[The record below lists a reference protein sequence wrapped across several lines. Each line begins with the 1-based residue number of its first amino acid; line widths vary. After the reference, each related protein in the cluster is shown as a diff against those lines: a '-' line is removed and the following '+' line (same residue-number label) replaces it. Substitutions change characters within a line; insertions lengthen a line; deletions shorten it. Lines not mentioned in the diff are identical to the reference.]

1 MRSRGLVIFFGL
13 LVFGCAMKK
22 KGTEMVDNFEK
33 IGKVIKYDDALDKLV
48 QSNSQG
54 EILGSGYKWSE
65 GPLELEGIGVI
76 FSDVP
81 NNIIHLWSP
90 KSGMST
96 YLQPS
101 GYTSSI
107 PRGGET
113 GSNGLTLNPQGK
125 LVLCQHGD
133 RRMAMMD
140 ADLKNPQPKY
150 INLADK
156 FEGKRFSS
164 PNDACYNDKGDLF
177 FTDPPYGLEKQA
189 NDPAK
194 EISFQGVYKVS
205 KDGKVTLMVDSLTR
219 PNGIAFMPDGKSVI
233 VANSDPSLPNWY
245 IFDYDGEKFMNG
257 RIFYS
262 AKGHD
267 KSMRGLPDGFK
278 IDKSGNVFAT
288 GPGGVYIFDKTGKKL
303 GLLSLSDPTSNCA
316 LSKDQKTLYITNNN
330 KFLRWKLR

>member
-1 MRSRGLVIFFGL
+1 L
-13 LVFGCAMKK
+13 
-22 KGTEMVDNFEK
+22 
-33 IGKVIKYDDALDKLV
+33 GKVIQYDEALRGIVNTD
-48 QSNSQG
+48 SQA
-54 EILGSGYKWSE
+54 ELLGRGYKWSE
-65 GPLELEGIGVI
+65 GPLDLGKIGVI

-81 NNIIHLWSP
+81 NNIVHLWNE
-90 KSGMST
+90 KSGITT
-96 YLQPS
+96 YLKPS
-101 GYTSSI
+101 GYTSQI

-113 GSNGLTLNPQGK
+113 GSNGLVLSPDGK

-140 ADLKNPQPKY
+140 ADLNDPKSKF
-150 INLADK
+150 ITLADK
-156 FEGKRFSS
+156 YEGKRFSS
-164 PNDACYNDKGDLF
+164 PNDACYNSKGDLF

-205 KDGKVTLMVDSLTR
+205 RDGKVTLMADSLTR

-233 VANSDPSLPNWY
+233 VANSDPALPDWY
-245 IFDYDGEKFMNG
+245 IFDYDGEKFVNG
-257 RIFYS
+257 RLFYS

-267 KSMRGLPDGFK
+267 KTMRGLPDGFK

-303 GLLSLSDPTSNCA
+303 GLLSLEDPASNCA